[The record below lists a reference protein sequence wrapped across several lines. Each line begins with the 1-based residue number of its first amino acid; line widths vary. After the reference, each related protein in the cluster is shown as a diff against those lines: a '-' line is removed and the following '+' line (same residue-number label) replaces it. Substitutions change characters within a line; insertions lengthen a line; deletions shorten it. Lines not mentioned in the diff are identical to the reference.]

1 MEYLRE
7 CLDSGEVSDW
17 LAKGRTVPAQK
28 DKAKENIASNYPPIT
43 CLPLVWKLLTS
54 ILADEI
60 YDYLEKNMLLPE
72 DQKRCR
78 RKCKGTGDLL
88 FIDKMILREVRMR
101 KKNLAVAWIDYKK
114 AYDMVPHSR
123 IVECL
128 GMVGVSEQIK
138 HFLSE
143 SMKAWRV
150 DLTCNNQYLG
160 RVDIKRGIF
169 QGDSLSPL
177 LFVLL
182 LFYHAI
188 SDKSESVYQFSS
200 TKEKINLLLFMDDL
214 KLYVKNEKGLDSLVQ
229 TVRIFS
235 DDIGMEFGIDTCA
248 TLVLKR
254 GKLTKF
260 DGISLPD
267 GTVKKVLIE
276 EAGYKYLGVIQAD
289 QIRYTEMKEKVKTE

>member
-1 MEYLRE
+1 M
-7 CLDSGEVSDW
+7 
-17 LAKGRTVPAQK
+17 
-28 DKAKENIASNYPPIT
+28 
-43 CLPLVWKLLTS
+43 WKLLTG

-60 YDYLEKNMLLPE
+60 YYYLEKNMLLPE
-72 DQKRCR
+72 ERKGCR
-78 RKCKGTGDLL
+78 RKSKRTGDLF
-88 FIDKMILREVRMR
+88 FIDKMILGEVRMR
-101 KKNLAVAWIDYKK
+101 KKAWIDYKN
-114 AYDMVPHSR
+114 AFDMFPHSW

-138 HFLSE
+138 LFLSE

-182 LFYHAI
+182 LFYYVI
-188 SDKSESVYQFSS
+188 SDKSESAYQFSS

-214 KLYVKNEKGLDSLVQ
+214 KLYAKNEKGLDSLVQ

-235 DDIGMEFGIDTCA
+235 KDIGMEFGIDKCG

-254 GKLTKF
+254 GKIRKL

-267 GTVKKVLIE
+267 GKVMKGLIE
-276 EAGYKYLGVIQAD
+276 GAGYKYLGIIQAD
-289 QIRYTEMKEKVKTE
+289 QT